1 MLEEF
6 NQMEETKDAML
17 NLQLSDGSRGGP
29 VVNMMIDTRKNYAP
43 K

>member
-17 NLQLSDGSRGGP
+17 NLQLSDGSNGGP
-29 VVNMMIDTRKNYAP
+29 VVNMMIDTRKKYAP